1 MDRRIPTS
9 RPRALTGALATF
21 FSLVIAIGSTPMAAV
36 GSGAALV
43 AVPAA
48 PALPPG
54 LRAELAIGDQGSAGL
69 AAGAPGASVA
79 GVTAA
84 AVSDG
89 ARLEAAPP
97 RIRGT
102 TASDAKPQSK
112 PARTA
117 SAPQP
122 YKGTNHVWSAALALN
137 RSVSAFSC
145 SRSRPPD
152 NLIYRW
158 GCAGQ
163 NNVYLFAHAGGP
175 FKRLHDLYVRGGLKR
190 GMTVTYAGPSG
201 QVHRYRVAWW
211 KVVLPT
217 NGAFAYAALSRP
229 AMTLQT
235 CVGLHDRYRLVVR
248 LYQSD

>member
-1 MDRRIPTS
+1 V
-9 RPRALTGALATF
+9 TGVLATF
-21 FSLVIAIGSTPMAAV
+21 ISLVIAVGSTPTAAI
-36 GSGAALV
+36 GSAAALV
-43 AVPAA
+43 AHPLP

-54 LRAELAIGDQGSAGL
+54 LLAELAIGDPGSAG
-69 AAGAPGASVA
+69 SVA
-79 GVTAA
+79 GGPGLSFAGVAA
-84 AVSDG
+84 AAAIAG
-89 ARLEAAPP
+89 QRLDAAPSS
-97 RIRGT
+97 RT
-102 TASDAKPQSK
+102 TSASTAKPKPK

-117 SAPQP
+117 SAAQP
-122 YKGTNHVWSAALALN
+122 YKGTNHVWSAALGLN
-137 RSVSAFSC
+137 RSVQAFSC

-152 NLIYRW
+152 NAIYRW

-175 FKRLHDLYVRGGLKR
+175 FKRLHDLYVRGALKR

-229 AMTLQT
+229 SMTLQT

-248 LYQSD
+248 LYQAD

>member
-1 MDRRIPTS
+1 M
-9 RPRALTGALATF
+9 A
-21 FSLVIAIGSTPMAAV
+21 AIGSA
-36 GSGAALV
+36 SALV
-43 AVPAA
+43 AVPSA

-54 LRAELAIGDQGSAGL
+54 LRAELAIGDPGI
-69 AAGAPGASVA
+69 AAGRPGPSLA
-79 GVTAA
+79 GITAA
-84 AVSDG
+84 VALVRSQHDG
-89 ARLEAAPP
+89 APPAQAAAA
-97 RIRGT
+97 I
-102 TASDAKPQSK
+102 AKPQTK

-117 SAPQP
+117 SATQP
-122 YKGTNHVWSAALALN
+122 YKGTNRVWSAALGLN
-137 RSVSAFSC
+137 RSVYAFSC

-152 NLIYRW
+152 NLVYRW

-175 FKRLHDLYVRGGLKR
+175 FKRLQDLYVRGGLRR

-229 AMTLQT
+229 SMTLQT

-248 LYQSD
+248 LDQAD